1 LLEDRPIPQD
11 GVMRKLMI
19 GVLLAASAFLFY
31 AETASAMGASAGV
44 LVGNGFKDGYN
55 LGIGAR
61 GGVTLPM
68 SLYVGGTIVYHL
80 GKTDSTSIG
89 DITRNIWYLGA
100 EGGYDLGAGPLTIRP
115 YLGFGYAHLSVSAP
129 DACALGTC
137 VGGSN
142 SVGKLAFWPGVTGL
156 VGVGSLFVGADLRY
170 VLLVDVEDGN
180 AFSVFGTAGL
190 SF

>member
-1 LLEDRPIPQD
+1 
-11 GVMRKLMI
+11 MRKLAI
-19 GVLLAASAFLFY
+19 GISFVLAASVASTFY
-31 AETASAMGASAGV
+31 AKPASAMGASAGL

-61 GGVTLPM
+61 GGLTLPM

-80 GKTDSTSIG
+80 GKTESTPAG
-89 DITRNIWYLGA
+89 DVTANVWYLGG

-115 YLGFGYAHLSVSAP
+115 YLGFGYANLRASAP
-129 DACALGTC
+129 DICVGGTC

-142 SVGKLAFWPGVTGL
+142 SQGKLAFWPGVTGL
-156 VGVGSLFVGADLRY
+156 VGVGSLFVGADIRY
-170 VLLVDVEDGN
+170 VLLVDVDDGN
-180 AFSVFGTAGL
+180 AFSAFATVGM